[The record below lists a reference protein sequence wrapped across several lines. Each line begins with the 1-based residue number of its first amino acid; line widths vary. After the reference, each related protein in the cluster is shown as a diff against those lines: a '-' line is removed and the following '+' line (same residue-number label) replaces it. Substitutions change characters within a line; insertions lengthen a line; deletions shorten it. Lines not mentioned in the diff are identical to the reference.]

1 MVTIYAVLSLIAT
14 AVGLACVLVGLYRRD
29 PRMQGKV
36 AGALARGG
44 GWRRRLL
51 RRRSPHADVKV
62 TGGGSQGMSAEA
74 AHVPERPGPPP
85 DRDAPV
91 EERLGWVER
100 AVDTAFRELDDE
112 ARHRDQDVGDLVA
125 RVADLRAVLES
136 DVGTMRRRRDE
147 AGAPKRLE
155 WWGVAFVLVGLIL
168 AGVDAAIALL

>member
-1 MVTIYAVLSLIAT
+1 MTIYAVLSLLAN

-29 PRMQGKV
+29 PWMQGKV
-36 AGALARGG
+36 SGARARGR
-44 GWRRRLL
+44 GWQRRLL
-51 RRRSPHADVKV
+51 RRRMMHRDVEV

-74 AHVPERPGPPP
+74 ARVRDRPGPPP

-100 AVDTAFRELDDE
+100 AVDTAFSELNDE
-112 ARHRDQDVGDLVA
+112 ARRRDQDVGDLVA
-125 RVADLRAVLES
+125 RVADLRAVLGS
-136 DVGTMRRRRDE
+136 DVGTMRRRLDE